1 MNQITQDQTR
11 IRNQRRKTGTSED
24 DNGKG
29 QR

>member
-11 IRNQRRKTGTSED
+11 IRNQRRKTGTSEY
-24 DNGKG
+24 DNGMG